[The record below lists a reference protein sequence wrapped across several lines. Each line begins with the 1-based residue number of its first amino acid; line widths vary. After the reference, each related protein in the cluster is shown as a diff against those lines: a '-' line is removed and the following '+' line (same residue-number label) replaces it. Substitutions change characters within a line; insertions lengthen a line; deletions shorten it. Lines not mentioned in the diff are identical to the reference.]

1 MQELQGKWT
10 SSLEMSIQTQE
21 RRGLQVILVVLGE
34 WGAAGSM
41 RRRRISDWDGYV
53 DAANGLL
60 ELLASSS
67 KSLSV

>member
-1 MQELQGKWT
+1 MVHQ
-10 SSLEMSIQTQE
+10 
-21 RRGLQVILVVLGE
+21 RRHTDSLVVLGE
-34 WGAAGSM
+34 RGAAGSM

-53 DAANGLL
+53 DAADGLL